1 MCAKSHFFMLV
12 IANQNFSIYKHK
24 DDFAFEHHRW
34 ESLVRRC
41 SMGAKKDSADNAK
54 ESEVDLDPDL
64 NETPD
69 SDFELD
75 ETSALSAGTENVGE
89 TSVEIDIEE
98 LIAEFEDD
106 NGHKSGGQDDSTRKR
121 LEELLEQKRVA
132 HELEELDEFD
142 TISAD

>member
-1 MCAKSHFFMLV
+1 MS
-12 IANQNFSIYKHK
+12 
-24 DDFAFEHHRW
+24 
-34 ESLVRRC
+34 
-41 SMGAKKDSADNAK
+41 AKKDSADNAK

-98 LIAEFEDD
+98 LIAEFEGDSD
-106 NGHKSGGQDDSTRKR
+106 HKPGMQDSSSRKR
-121 LEELLEQKRVA
+121 LEELLEQRRVA

-142 TISAD
+142 TINTD

>member
-1 MCAKSHFFMLV
+1 MS
-12 IANQNFSIYKHK
+12 
-24 DDFAFEHHRW
+24 
-34 ESLVRRC
+34 
-41 SMGAKKDSADNAK
+41 AKKDSADNAK

-106 NGHKSGGQDDSTRKR
+106 SDHKSGGQDGSARKR
-121 LEELLEQKRVA
+121 LEKLLEQKRVA
-132 HELEELDEFD
+132 HELDELDELD
-142 TISAD
+142 PISAD

>member
-1 MCAKSHFFMLV
+1 MSAQK
-12 IANQNFSIYKHK
+12 N
-24 DDFAFEHHRW
+24 
-34 ESLVRRC
+34 
-41 SMGAKKDSADNAK
+41 SADNAK

-64 NETPD
+64 DEAPD

-75 ETSALSAGTENVGE
+75 ETSALSTGTENVGE

-98 LIAEFEDD
+98 LIAEIEDD
-106 NGHKSGGQDDSTRKR
+106 DPKSGGRDGSARKR

>member
-1 MCAKSHFFMLV
+1 MS
-12 IANQNFSIYKHK
+12 
-24 DDFAFEHHRW
+24 
-34 ESLVRRC
+34 
-41 SMGAKKDSADNAK
+41 AKKDSADNAK

-106 NGHKSGGQDDSTRKR
+106 NGHKSGEQDGSARKR

-142 TISAD
+142 PVSAD